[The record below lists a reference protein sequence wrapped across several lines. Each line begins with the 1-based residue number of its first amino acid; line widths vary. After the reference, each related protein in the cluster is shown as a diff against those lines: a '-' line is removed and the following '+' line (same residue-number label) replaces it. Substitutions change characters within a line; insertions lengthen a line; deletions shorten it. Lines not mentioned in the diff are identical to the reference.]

1 MGWAPL
7 RICPV
12 CLEYFI
18 ERAPTNL
25 AVQLK
30 AQYAHC
36 GKPQLPGKIN
46 VDWLCSWRCPAV
58 TESKTPRNMRDQAR
72 VLLIFALLF
81 IALFLTTQLLLHPA
95 KEHALFAW
103 VVAVALLG
111 WFIWI
116 HNT

>member
-1 MGWAPL
+1 
-7 RICPV
+7 
-12 CLEYFI
+12 
-18 ERAPTNL
+18 
-25 AVQLK
+25 
-30 AQYAHC
+30 
-36 GKPQLPGKIN
+36 
-46 VDWLCSWRCPAV
+46 
-58 TESKTPRNMRDQAR
+58 MRDQAR